1 MSDKNLKRY
10 LMKETDYIT
19 IKKDEV
25 WKNVHQ
31 ELFVNK
37 ERKNRKKR
45 FFIVVTVAA
54 IFIFIWAGLMTTPGQ
69 ALVQNLKEMFVEKK
83 SVDIEIEGEK
93 ENTDVDVEINEELK
107 YVIYVDRSRY
117 KLIEEGDVDKI
128 VPVEEL
134 GEQYPVVEMEILTQE
149 TTIEKAVDLIRD
161 EMFKQRMTIK
171 TVEKVNEPIK
181 STMVIGYGG
190 KDEIDYEW
198 DTPIYRY

>member
-83 SVDIEIEGEK
+83 SVDIEIEG
-93 ENTDVDVEINEELK
+93 
-107 YVIYVDRSRY
+107 RR
-117 KLIEEGDVDKI
+117 KI
-128 VPVEEL
+128 
-134 GEQYPVVEMEILTQE
+134 
-149 TTIEKAVDLIRD
+149 
-161 EMFKQRMTIK
+161 RML
-171 TVEKVNEPIK
+171 
-181 STMVIGYGG
+181 M
-190 KDEIDYEW
+190 
-198 DTPIYRY
+198 

>member
-54 IFIFIWAGLMTTPGQ
+54 IFIFIWAGLMTPPGQ

-83 SVDIEIEGEK
+83 SVDIEIEGK
-93 ENTDVDVEINEELK
+93 
-107 YVIYVDRSRY
+107 R
-117 KLIEEGDVDKI
+117 KI
-128 VPVEEL
+128 
-134 GEQYPVVEMEILTQE
+134 
-149 TTIEKAVDLIRD
+149 
-161 EMFKQRMTIK
+161 RML
-171 TVEKVNEPIK
+171 
-181 STMVIGYGG
+181 M
-190 KDEIDYEW
+190 
-198 DTPIYRY
+198 